1 MNETKSLTA
10 QEQKVYELVSKGLSN
25 KAVGTEL
32 GITEKTVKFHLTKV
46 YKKTGLTR
54 YQLIAGLADT
64 VVSQFTALDGITQD
78 VAKDATNV

>member
-54 YQLIAGLADT
+54 YQLIATNQL
-64 VVSQFTALDGITQD
+64 VSQGVVEVEIQPGLGKTEVSPA
-78 VAKDATNV
+78 